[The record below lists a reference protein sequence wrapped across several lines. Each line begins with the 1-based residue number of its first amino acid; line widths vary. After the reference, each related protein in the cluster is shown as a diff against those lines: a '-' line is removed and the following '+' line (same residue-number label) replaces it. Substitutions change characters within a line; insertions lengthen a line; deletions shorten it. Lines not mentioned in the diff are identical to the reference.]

1 MTVLY
6 ETKRLMLRIFEDEHL
21 EATKSF
27 WGDEDVMA
35 LCSGA
40 TTEELLSQ
48 IILGYRKC
56 HEKTGLSVYA
66 VEEKKSGNII
76 GAAGF
81 NISGNMDTIE
91 LIYHFN
97 KNSWGQGYATEAVKA
112 CLDLAK
118 HHGSVKLITASAD
131 VKNIGSLKILKNVGF
146 IDKGTKYFEDSHQDE
161 PYFEFTI
168 GDLKE
173 NK

>member
-6 ETKRLMLRIFEDEHL
+6 ETKRLTLRTFEDEYL

-40 TTEELLSQ
+40 TTEEFLSQ

-66 VEEKKSGNII
+66 VEEKDSGNII

-81 NISGNMDTIE
+81 NISGNMETVE

-97 KNSWGQGYATEAVKA
+97 KNSWGKGYATEAVKA
-112 CLDLAK
+112 CLELANQ
-118 HHGSVKLITASAD
+118 HGSVKLITASTD
-131 VKNIGSLKILKNVGF
+131 DKNVGSLKILKNVGF
-146 IDKGTKYFEDSHQDE
+146 IYKGTKYFEDSKQDE
-161 PYFEFTI
+161 PYFEYPI

>member
-1 MTVLY
+1 MTILF
-6 ETKRLMLRIFEDEHL
+6 ETKRLSLRIFEDEHL

-40 TTEELLSQ
+40 TSEEILSQ

-56 HEKTGLSVYA
+56 HGKTGLSVYA
-66 VEEKKSGNII
+66 VEENNSGNII

-81 NISGNMDTIE
+81 NISGNLNTVE

-97 KNSWGQGYATEAVKA
+97 KNSWGKGYATEAV
-112 CLDLAK
+112 
-118 HHGSVKLITASAD
+118 
-131 VKNIGSLKILKNVGF
+131 
-146 IDKGTKYFEDSHQDE
+146 
-161 PYFEFTI
+161 
-168 GDLKE
+168 
-173 NK
+173 